1 MTRIDN
7 KKDIKKK
14 KGSNKKVKDKKVEI
28 VNDNKT
34 KEKELYTSKEVIIV
48 MIFSIGIGIL
58 MCFGGISIITGKN
71 YLAVTKDLKKVVDTY
86 YAIVDNYYGE
96 LDRDKLIDGAV
107 EGMISSVGDTF
118 TSYSDTESTSS
129 FDETINGSYEGIG
142 CTVATLEDGT
152 ISVIDMFD
160 DSPSY
165 KAGLK
170 VGDVILKVDGESY
183 EGKNSNDI
191 SNYIKNSGK
200 SKIVLTVKRNNEEKD
215 ISINLS
221 KVEIPHVSGKVIEQD
236 NKKIGYIKI
245 SLFASNS
252 YKQFKNKLDELE
264 KSNIDDLIIDVRDK
278 LTNCSICGNI
288 TENDICDICS
298 DSNRNSKIVF
308 VVEKAKDISLFEKIN
323 IYNGKYHVLGGLISP
338 LEGIGPD
345 DVNISCLIS
354 RIDKENIEEII
365 LALKPSIE
373 GETTMQ
379 YIKKI
384 LENKNI
390 KITRI
395 ATGIPMGT
403 DIDYIDAMTLEFALE
418 GRKDI

>member
-1 MTRIDN
+1 MT
-7 KKDIKKK
+7 
-14 KGSNKKVKDKKVEI
+14 S
-28 VNDNKT
+28 
-34 KEKELYTSKEVIIV
+34 
-48 MIFSIGIGIL
+48 FS
-58 MCFGGISIITGKN
+58 
-71 YLAVTKDLKKVVDTY
+71 
-86 YAIVDNYYGE
+86 
-96 LDRDKLIDGAV
+96 
-107 EGMISSVGDTF
+107 
-118 TSYSDTESTSS
+118 
-129 FDETINGSYEGIG
+129 
-142 CTVATLEDGT
+142 
-152 ISVIDMFD
+152 
-160 DSPSY
+160 DS
-165 KAGLK
+165 
-170 VGDVILKVDGESY
+170 
-183 EGKNSNDI
+183 
-191 SNYIKNSGK
+191 
-200 SKIVLTVKRNNEEKD
+200 
-215 ISINLS
+215 
-221 KVEIPHVSGKVIEQD
+221 
-236 NKKIGYIKI
+236 
-245 SLFASNS
+245 
-252 YKQFKNKLDELE
+252 
-264 KSNIDDLIIDVRDK
+264 IIDVRDK

-288 TENDICDICS
+288 TENDICGICS

>member
-1 MTRIDN
+1 MT
-7 KKDIKKK
+7 
-14 KGSNKKVKDKKVEI
+14 S
-28 VNDNKT
+28 
-34 KEKELYTSKEVIIV
+34 
-48 MIFSIGIGIL
+48 FS
-58 MCFGGISIITGKN
+58 
-71 YLAVTKDLKKVVDTY
+71 
-86 YAIVDNYYGE
+86 
-96 LDRDKLIDGAV
+96 
-107 EGMISSVGDTF
+107 
-118 TSYSDTESTSS
+118 
-129 FDETINGSYEGIG
+129 
-142 CTVATLEDGT
+142 
-152 ISVIDMFD
+152 
-160 DSPSY
+160 DS
-165 KAGLK
+165 
-170 VGDVILKVDGESY
+170 
-183 EGKNSNDI
+183 
-191 SNYIKNSGK
+191 
-200 SKIVLTVKRNNEEKD
+200 
-215 ISINLS
+215 
-221 KVEIPHVSGKVIEQD
+221 
-236 NKKIGYIKI
+236 
-245 SLFASNS
+245 
-252 YKQFKNKLDELE
+252 
-264 KSNIDDLIIDVRDK
+264 IIDVRDK